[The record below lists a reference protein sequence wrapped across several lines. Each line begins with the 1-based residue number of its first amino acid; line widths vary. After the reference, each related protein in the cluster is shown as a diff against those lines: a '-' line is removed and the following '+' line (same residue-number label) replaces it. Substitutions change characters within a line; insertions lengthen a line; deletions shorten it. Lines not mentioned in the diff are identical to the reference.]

1 MKILLLVTTFNSLA
15 QAVYTRLKD
24 RGDEVAVAYA
34 IDERQMLEEIEAFEP
49 ELILCPFLKVYLP
62 PSIYEKYPTY
72 IFHPGP
78 KGDRGPN
85 ALEYALKSHTKEW
98 GVVILRANAEYD
110 GGDIYA
116 QQSFPVR
123 DTYKASLYRQEVV
136 YASLLALEYFFE
148 NVKEDQCEP
157 QVLNPIHE
165 KFTTQMRAIDW
176 ESDDTKTI
184 IEKIYFSDSHPGVL
198 DEILGVPC
206 YLYGAWREEKFGD
219 TTLVAHGTEVPPPKT
234 ILAKRDGAICLK
246 TKDGAVWISHLK
258 EPGKFKLPATY
269 VLKERLQGVK
279 EERLPLIFDRSY
291 ETFHEVWM
299 EKRDEVAYL
308 HFNFHNGAMSAA
320 QCVRLKYA
328 VEYLQNEC
336 KVLVLMGGE
345 DFFSNGI
352 HLNILEDSQKQGE
365 DGWAN
370 INAMND
376 LVRAILFADEV
387 VTIASFHRN
396 AGAGGLFL
404 GLACDYVVGRQ
415 AVVLNP
421 HYKTLGLTGSE
432 YHTYSFPKRVGQER
446 AQQLLDACLPV
457 STLYAKRIGMIDE
470 VFESVGY
477 KESLHAY
484 ALNKID
490 DDFLWEKQDFL
501 EDHADRIEACKETE
515 IEVMYPEFW
524 EEDSPFHQLRREF
537 VYKFCPRETPQRLR
551 YRSCDFS
558 RMRD

>member
-1 MKILLLVTTFNSLA
+1 MRILLLVTTFNSLT

-24 RGDEVAVAYA
+24 RGDEVVVAYA
-34 IDERQMLEEIEAFEP
+34 ISESQMLEEIEAFAP
-49 ELILCPFLKVYLP
+49 ELILCPFLKAYLP
-62 PSIYEKYPTY
+62 PSIYENYPTF

-78 KGDRGPN
+78 KGDRGPH
-85 ALEYALKSHTKEW
+85 ALEHALKSRTKEW
-98 GVVILRANAEYD
+98 GVVILRANEAYD

-116 QQSFPVR
+116 EQHFFVR
-123 DTYKASLYRQEVV
+123 DTYKASLYRQEVLH
-136 YASLLALEYFFE
+136 ASLQALDQFFMHYE
-148 NVKEDQCEP
+148 KEICQP
-157 QVLNPIHE
+157 QLLNPLHHQ
-165 KFTTQMRAIDW
+165 FTQKERAIDW
-176 ESDDTKTI
+176 ESDDTQTI
-184 IEKIYFSDSHPGVL
+184 VEKIYFSDSHPGVL

-219 TTLVAHGTEVPPPKT
+219 ATLVARGTEVPIPKT
-234 ILAKRDGAICLK
+234 VLAKRDGAICIK
-246 TKDGAVWISHLK
+246 TIDGAVWISHLK
-258 EPGKFKLPATY
+258 EPGRFKLPATY
-269 VLKERLQGVK
+269 VLKERMQGVK

-299 EKRDEVAYL
+299 ERKDEVAYL

-336 KVLVLMGGE
+336 EVLVLMGGE

-376 LVRAILFADEV
+376 LVRAILFAEEV
-387 VTIASFHRN
+387 ITIASFHRN
-396 AGAGGLFL
+396 AGAGGVFL
-404 GLACDYVVGRQ
+404 GLACDYVVGREG
-415 AVVLNP
+415 VVLNP

-432 YHTYSFPKRVGQER
+432 YHTYSLPKRVGKER
-446 AQQLLDACLPV
+446 AQALLDDCLPL
-457 STLYAKRIGMIDE
+457 STLYAKKIGMLDE
-470 VFESVGY
+470 VFETQGY
-477 KESLHAY
+477 EEKLHAY
-484 ALNKID
+484 VLSKID

-501 EDHADRIEACKETE
+501 EEHAERIEACKEAE

-524 EEDSPFHQLRREF
+524 EEDSPFHQLRLEF
-537 VYKFCPRETPQRLR
+537 VYKVCPRETPKRLR
-551 YRSCDFS
+551 YRSRDFS
-558 RMRD
+558 RVRD